1 MGKLK
6 CVFIGNCQNN
16 ALIHFLNKS
25 NEFNEKYYTVNYTN
39 YQLIR
44 DNSSIPVEDIKSAD
58 VIILQPLPPIHGC
71 YSTDPSVKD
80 SIGYFINDKCLKITY
95 PYVYLSSF
103 WPIIQ
108 AGYDENRW
116 FGNEVIDKLF
126 DKGYSSNDIVELYK
140 NNQIDW
146 DYINRFN
153 ESISILKQKEL
164 VTDVKIS
171 EFIKTNLT
179 NELLFLIPQHP
190 TSIIFL
196 EMTNQI
202 LKMLNLNPLSPDV
215 IHGINDAGLPDSTY
229 NISSNRFPIHKSTI
243 NNLSLNYGEEYNEN
257 SEDFYLNRILT
268 YITMNKF

>member
-1 MGKLK
+1 MEKLK

-16 ALIHFLNKS
+16 ALIHFLNKN
-25 NEFNEKYYTVNYTN
+25 NEFREKYNVINYTN

-44 DNSSIPVEDIKSAD
+44 DNISIPVEDIKTVD
-58 VIILQPLPPIHGC
+58 VVILQPLPPVHGC

-80 SIGYFINDKCLKITY
+80 SIGYFINDKCTKITY

-126 DKGYSSNDIVELYK
+126 DKGYSANDIIELYK
-140 NNQIDW
+140 NNKIDW
-146 DYINRFN
+146 EYTNRFK
-153 ESISILKQKEL
+153 ESINILKQKES

-171 EFIKTNLT
+171 EFIESNLT

-190 TSIIFL
+190 TSIVFL

-202 LKMLNLNPLSPDV
+202 LKILNLEPLSSNV
-215 IHGINDAGLPDSTY
+215 INGVNDAGLPDSTY
-229 NISSNRFPIHKSTI
+229 HIPSNRFPIHKSII
-243 NNLSLNYGEEYNEN
+243 NDLNLTYADEYIEN

-268 YITMNKF
+268 YITMNKY